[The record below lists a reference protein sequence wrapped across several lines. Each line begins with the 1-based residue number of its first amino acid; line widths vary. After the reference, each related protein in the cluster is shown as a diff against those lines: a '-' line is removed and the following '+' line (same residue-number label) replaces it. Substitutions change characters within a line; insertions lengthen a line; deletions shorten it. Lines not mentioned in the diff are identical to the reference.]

1 LGSGDLHELKVK
13 SFSLLFCHVW
23 AVGLFTLGLRSRISI
38 ALLALL
44 LLLPFVYLF
53 GLAGFS
59 LFQAPQ
65 VLTHLAS
72 TILPDLIGQTIY
84 LCIGV
89 VILTSTMGVL
99 PAWWVS
105 AHEFPG
111 RKWLEWLLLLPMAM
125 PSYVIA
131 YAYTDALQYSG
142 WLASSLREVLGSE
155 FRIPEI
161 RSTTGAILV
170 LSFVLYPYVYIMAR
184 TAFLGR
190 SPSMLDAARSL
201 GHSATSAF
209 LKVGLP
215 VARPA
220 WVVGLTLVLMETLA
234 EYGALSYFGVRTF
247 TTAIFNT
254 WLNLGDRESAALLA
268 VMLLAVMLAL
278 IVFESK
284 ARGRAQFYT
293 QSGKGSVIERK
304 RLKGAQAAWVV
315 FLSVMPFVLG
325 FVLPVLILLALV
337 VDVDTSIDWSNSLRW
352 AYHSALLGGMAAMVA
367 VVLAVFLAYVKR
379 QAQVWWVTA
388 IYRLISLGYGVPGAI
403 LAIAIL
409 LPLATVDRFT
419 YDMGWQVPALTGSV
433 LALVYAYNVRF
444 TSAALQSVDSGLQ
457 QITKHID
464 ESARILGRT
473 PRQVLWHVHLPVLK
487 GSVATGMLL
496 VIVDVIKE
504 LPATLVLRPFDF
516 DTLAVR
522 SYQFASD
529 ERLTEAAVPAL
540 MIVMIALVP
549 ILLLIRQGAKQARS
563 NKG

>member
-1 LGSGDLHELKVK
+1 M
-13 SFSLLFCHVW
+13 FN
-23 AVGLFTLGLRSRISI
+23 LGLRSRILV
-38 ALLALL
+38 ALLAVL

-53 GLAGFS
+53 GLAGTS
-59 LFQAPQ
+59 LVQAPQ
-65 VLTHLAS
+65 VLSHLAS
-72 TILPDLIGQTIY
+72 TILPDLLWQTVY
-84 LCIGV
+84 LCLGV
-89 VILTSTMGVL
+89 VVLTSTMGVL
-99 PAWWVS
+99 TAWWVA

-131 YAYTDALQYSG
+131 YAYTDALQYSS
-142 WLASSLREVLGSE
+142 WLSSNLRSVLGPD

-254 WLNLGDRESAALLA
+254 WLNLGDRESASLLA
-268 VMLLAVMLAL
+268 VMLMAVMLSL
-278 IVFESK
+278 IFAESS

-293 QSGKGSVIERK
+293 QSGKGTTVERK
-304 RLKGAQAAWVV
+304 RLKGMQAAVV
-315 FLSVMPFVLG
+315 VVLSTLPFILG
-325 FVLPVLILLALV
+325 FVLPVLFLLALV
-337 VDVDTSIDWSNSLRW
+337 TDVDTSIDWFRSFRW
-352 AYHSALLGGMAAMVA
+352 AYHSALLGLMAAVVA
-367 VVLAVFLAYVKR
+367 VVIAVFLAYVKR
-379 QAQVWWVTA
+379 QTQVWWVVG
-388 IYRLISLGYGVPGAI
+388 IYRMISLGYGVPGAI

-409 LPLATVDRFT
+409 LPLAAVDRFT
-419 YDMGWQVPALTGSV
+419 FEMGWQIPALTGSV

-457 QITKHID
+457 QITRHID
-464 ESARILGRT
+464 ESARVLGRS

-516 DTLAVR
+516 DTLAVV

-540 MIVMIALVP
+540 MIVGIALVP
-549 ILLLIRQGAKQARS
+549 ILLLIRQGARQARS
-563 NKG
+563 SI

>member
-1 LGSGDLHELKVK
+1 M
-13 SFSLLFCHVW
+13 
-23 AVGLFTLGLRSRISI
+23 AV
-38 ALLALL
+38 L
-44 LLLPFVYLF
+44 LLLPFVYLI
-53 GLAGFS
+53 GLAGLS

-65 VLTHLAS
+65 VLGHLAQ
-72 TILPDLIGQTIY
+72 TTLPGLVAQTLY
-84 LCIGV
+84 LCFGV
-89 VILTSTMGVL
+89 VVLTSTMGVL

-142 WLASSLREVLGSE
+142 WLATSLRGVLGAD
-155 FRIPEI
+155 FRLPEI
-161 RSTTGAILV
+161 RSTSGAILV

-209 LKVGLP
+209 LRVGLP

-220 WVVGLTLVLMETLA
+220 WVAGLALVLMETLA
-234 EYGALSYFGVRTF
+234 EYGALAYFGVQTF

-254 WLNLGDRESAALLA
+254 WLNMGDRESAALLA
-268 VMLLAVMLAL
+268 VMLLLVMLML
-278 IVFESK
+278 ITFESK
-284 ARGRAQFYT
+284 ARGRAQYYT
-293 QSGKGSVIERK
+293 QSGRGSTVDRK
-304 RLKGAQAAWVV
+304 RLKGQQAAWVFFLSAMPV
-315 FLSVMPFVLG
+315 FLG
-325 FVLPVLILLALV
+325 FIFPLCILLTLV
-337 VDVDTSIDWSNSLRW
+337 VDVDTAINWAGSFEW
-352 AYHSALLGGMAAMVA
+352 AYHSALLGGMAAAVA
-367 VVLAVFLAYVKR
+367 LVLAVFLAYVKR

-388 IYRLISLGYGVPGAI
+388 VYRLISLGYGVPGAI

-409 LPLATVDRFT
+409 LPLARVDQFT
-419 YDMGWQVPALTGSV
+419 YTLGMGIPALTGSV

-457 QITKHID
+457 QITRHID
-464 ESARILGRT
+464 ESARVLGRT
-473 PRQVLWHVHLPVLK
+473 PRQVLWQVHLPVLK
-487 GSVATGMLL
+487 GSLATGMLL
-496 VIVDVIKE
+496 VMVDVIKE

-516 DTLAVR
+516 DTLAVK

-540 MIVMIALVP
+540 MIVLVALVP
-549 ILLLIRQGAKQARS
+549 ILLLIRQGARQARS
-563 NKG
+563 RV

>member
-1 LGSGDLHELKVK
+1 LGTGGVPELKVK
-13 SFSLLFCHVW
+13 SFSLVFCHVW
-23 AVGLFTLGLRSRISI
+23 AVGLFTLGLRSRISVG
-38 ALLALL
+38 LLALL
-44 LLLPFVYLF
+44 LLLPFVHLF
-53 GLAGFS
+53 GLAGAS
-59 LFQAPQ
+59 LLNAPQ

-72 TILPDLIGQTIY
+72 TILPDLALQTLY
-84 LCIGV
+84 LCAGV
-89 VILTSTMGVL
+89 VVLTSTMGVL

-111 RKWLEWLLLLPMAM
+111 RRWLEWLLLLPMAM

-142 WLASSLREVLGSE
+142 WLATRLRELLGND

-170 LSFVLYPYVYIMAR
+170 LGFVLYPYVYIMAR

-268 VMLLAVMLAL
+268 VMLLTVMLLL
-278 IVFESK
+278 IAAEST

-293 QSGKGSVIERK
+293 QSGKGGTVERK
-304 RLKGAQAAWVV
+304 RLRAGQASVV
-315 FLSVMPFVLG
+315 MSLCALPFILG
-325 FVLPVLILLALV
+325 FVLPVGILAALV
-337 VDVDTSIDWSNSLRW
+337 VNVDTTIDWARSFKW
-352 AYHSALLGGMAAMVA
+352 VYHSALLGGMAAVVA
-367 VVLAVFLAYVKR
+367 VFLAVFLAYVKR

-409 LPLATVDRFT
+409 LPLSAFDRFT
-419 YDMGWQVPALTGSV
+419 YEAGWHIPALTGSV
-433 LALVYAYNVRF
+433 IALVYAYNVRF

-464 ESARILGRT
+464 ESARVLGRT
-473 PRQVLWHVHLPVLK
+473 SRQVLWHVHVPVLK
-487 GSVATGMLL
+487 GSLATGLLL

-516 DTLAVR
+516 DTLAVV

-563 NKG
+563 GA

>member
-1 LGSGDLHELKVK
+1 M
-13 SFSLLFCHVW
+13 
-23 AVGLFTLGLRSRISI
+23 GLRSRISVG
-38 ALLALL
+38 LLALL

-53 GLAGFS
+53 SMAGTS
-59 LFQAPQ
+59 IAQAPHI
-65 VLTHLAS
+65 LSHLAS
-72 TILPDLIGQTIY
+72 TILPDLVWQTVY
-84 LCIGV
+84 LCVGV
-89 VILTSTMGVL
+89 VVLTSTMGVL
-99 PAWWVS
+99 SAWWVS

-142 WLASSLREVLGSE
+142 WLATRLRELLGHD

-268 VMLLAVMLAL
+268 VMLLTVMLML
-278 IVFESK
+278 IAAESR

-293 QSGKGSVIERK
+293 QSGKGGTLERK
-304 RLKGAQAAWVV
+304 RLGGLQAWLVSLLCSLP
-315 FLSVMPFVLG
+315 FLLG
-325 FVLPVLILLALV
+325 FVMPVFILAALILNM
-337 VDVDTSIDWSNSLRW
+337 DSEINWERSLQW
-352 AYHSALLGGMAAMVA
+352 AYHSALLGGVAALVA
-367 VVLAVFLAYVKR
+367 ILLAVFLAYVKR
-379 QAQVWWVTA
+379 QAQVWWVAA

-409 LPLATVDRFT
+409 LPLSAVDRFT
-419 YDMGWQVPALTGSV
+419 HEAGWQIPALTGSV

-457 QITKHID
+457 QITRHID
-464 ESARILGRT
+464 ESARVLGRT
-473 PRQVLWHVHLPVLK
+473 SRQVLWHVHLPVLK
-487 GSVATGMLL
+487 GSLATGMLL

-516 DTLAVR
+516 DTLAVV

-540 MIVMIALVP
+540 MIVLIALLP
-549 ILLLIRQGAKQARS
+549 ILLLIRQGARQARS
-563 NKG
+563 TT

>member
-1 LGSGDLHELKVK
+1 M
-13 SFSLLFCHVW
+13 
-23 AVGLFTLGLRSRISI
+23 

-53 GLAGFS
+53 GLAGAS
-59 LFQAPQ
+59 LLHAPQ
-65 VLTHLAS
+65 VLVHLTN
-72 TILPDLIGQTIY
+72 TILPDLIWQTFY
-84 LCIGV
+84 LCVGV
-89 VILTSTMGVL
+89 VVLTSTMGVL

-105 AHEFPG
+105 AHEFPA

-142 WLASSLREVLGSE
+142 WLAVSLRNLLGSD

-190 SPSMLDAARSL
+190 SPSLLDAARSL

-234 EYGALSYFGVRTF
+234 EYGALSYFGVSTF

-268 VMLLAVMLAL
+268 VMLLVLMLVL

-284 ARGRAQFYT
+284 ARGHAQFYT
-293 QSGKGSVIERK
+293 QVGKGSTLERK
-304 RLKGAQAAWVV
+304 RLKGGQACLVV
-315 FLSVMPFVLG
+315 FLSFLPFVLG
-325 FVLPVLILLALV
+325 FLVPVVILLALV
-337 VDVDTSIDWSNSLRW
+337 VDIDTSIHWVRSFQW
-352 AYHSALLGGMAAMVA
+352 AYHSALLGVAAALVA
-367 VVLAVFLAYVKR
+367 VLLAVFLAYVKR
-379 QAQVWWVTA
+379 QAQVWWVST

-409 LPLATVDRFT
+409 LPLARFDQFT
-419 YDMGWQVPALTGSV
+419 FEMGWQIPALTGSV

-457 QITKHID
+457 QITKNID
-464 ESARILGRT
+464 ESARVLGRT
-473 PRQVLWHVHLPVLK
+473 SRQVLWHVHLPVLK

-516 DTLAVR
+516 DTLAVV

-529 ERLTEAAVPAL
+529 ERLTEVAVPAL
-540 MIVMIALVP
+540 MIVMIALLP
-549 ILLLIRQGAKQARS
+549 ILLLIRQGARQARS
-563 NKG
+563 GI

>member
-1 LGSGDLHELKVK
+1 
-13 SFSLLFCHVW
+13 
-23 AVGLFTLGLRSRISI
+23 LFTLGLRSRISV
-38 ALLALL
+38 AVLALL
-44 LLLPFVYLF
+44 LLTPFFYLA
-53 GLAGFS
+53 GLAGAS

-65 VLTHLAS
+65 VLSHLAN
-72 TILPDLIGQTIY
+72 TILPDLVLQTFY
-84 LCIGV
+84 LCFGV
-89 VILTSTMGVL
+89 VILTSTMGIL
-99 PAWWVS
+99 PAWWVC
-105 AHEFPG
+105 AHEFPF

-142 WLASSLREVLGSE
+142 WLAANLRYLFGED

-161 RSTTGAILV
+161 RSTTGAIFV

-184 TAFLGR
+184 TAFLSR

-201 GHSATSAF
+201 GHSATSTF

-247 TTAIFNT
+247 TTAIYNT

-268 VMLLAVMLAL
+268 VMLLLLMLVL
-278 IVFESK
+278 IAFESR

-293 QSGKGSVIERK
+293 QSGKGCAIERK
-304 RLKGAQAAWVV
+304 RLKGSQAWWV
-315 FLSVMPFVLG
+315 FILSAIPFILG
-325 FVLPVLILLALV
+325 FALPVFILLALV
-337 VDVDTSIDWSNSLRW
+337 TDVDTSIDWARSFQW
-352 AYHSALLGGMAAMVA
+352 AYHSALLGCIAA
-367 VVLAVFLAYVKR
+367 VVALFLAVFLAYVKR
-379 QAQVWWVTA
+379 QAHVWWVTT
-388 IYRLISLGYGVPGAI
+388 IYRLISLGYGVPGPI

-409 LPLATVDRFT
+409 LPLAAFDRFI
-419 YDMGWQVPALTGSV
+419 YDMGWHMPAFTGSV

-457 QITKHID
+457 QITRHID
-464 ESARILGRT
+464 ESARVLGRT
-473 PRQVLWHVHLPVLK
+473 SRQVLWHVHLPVLK
-487 GSVATGMLL
+487 GSMATGVLL

-516 DTLAVR
+516 DTLAVV
-522 SYQFASD
+522 SHQFASD
-529 ERLTEAAVPAL
+529 ERLTEAAVPSL
-540 MIVMIALVP
+540 MIVTIALLP
-549 ILLLIRQGAKQARS
+549 IILLIRQGAKQVKS
-563 NKG
+563 SK